1 MNSTDISDPKV
12 YLIVLNWNDK
22 EISKKC
28 LSSIEKVSYSNYE
41 VLIVDNN
48 SQDGSVEFFKEH
60 FPQYDIL
67 ALDKNLKY
75 AGGNNAAVD
84 YLKPEEED
92 FLVFINNDTIVS
104 SDFLDHLVAPFL
116 NDANCIITVPKI
128 LFAMDINKIWY
139 AGGVVSMWKGSI
151 DHIGIRNFD
160 GPKYSFMMET
170 DYATGCC
177 FCIKYDD
184 FRRLKYFDTTFDMY
198 CEDVDLSIRA
208 KKMNR
213 KIVYSPKSI
222 ILHSVSQ
229 SLGENSLKKIQNKL
243 LGQVKLFWK
252 HASGLQIIT
261 LTFHWLLFYLPIGFL
276 KLIYFKLR
284 ERNGTE

>member
-1 MNSTDISDPKV
+1 MDNIKSTHPKIH
-12 YLIVLNWNDK
+12 LIVLNWNDK
-22 EISKKC
+22 ELSGKC
-28 LSSIEKVSYSNYE
+28 LSSIEKVSYPNYK

-48 SQDGSVEFFKEH
+48 SEDGSVDFFKEN
-60 FPQYDIL
+60 FSQYDIL
-67 ALDKNLKY
+67 SLESNLKY
-75 AGGNNAAVD
+75 AGGNNAAVE
-84 YLKPEEED
+84 YLKPKEED
-92 FLVFINNDTIVS
+92 FLVFINNDTMVS
-104 SDFLDHLVAPFL
+104 SDFLDHLIEPFL

-139 AGGVVSMWKGSI
+139 AGGIVNMWKGKI

-160 GPKYSFMMET
+160 GPRYSFMMET

-177 FCIKYDD
+177 LCINSAD
-184 FRRLKYFDTTFDMY
+184 FKKLDYFDTMFNMY

-208 KKMNR
+208 KRMNR

-229 SLGENSLKKIQNKL
+229 SLGENSFKKIQNKL

-261 LTFHWLLFYLPIGFL
+261 LTFHWLLFYLPLGFL
-276 KLIYFKLR
+276 KWIYFKLK
-284 ERNGTE
+284 EK

>member
-1 MNSTDISDPKV
+1 MKNKKVDNPKIH
-12 YLIVLNWNDK
+12 LIVLNWNDK
-22 EISKKC
+22 ELSRKC
-28 LSSIEKVSYSNYE
+28 LSSIEKVSYPNYE

-48 SQDGSVEFFKEH
+48 SEDGSVEFFKKH
-60 FPQYDIL
+60 FPNYDIL
-67 ALDKNLKY
+67 ALEDNLKY

-84 YLKPEEED
+84 YLKPDEND

-104 SDFLDHLVAPFL
+104 SDFLDHLVEPFL
-116 NDANCIITVPKI
+116 NDPNCIITVPKI

-139 AGGVVSMWKGSI
+139 AGGLVNMWKGTI

-160 GPKYSFMMET
+160 APRYSFLMET

-177 FCIKYDD
+177 LCISYTD
-184 FRRLKYFDTTFDMY
+184 FKKLNYFDTSFNMY

-229 SLGENSLKKIQNKL
+229 SLGENSLKKIRNKL
-243 LGQVKLFWK
+243 SGQVKLFWK

-261 LTFHWLLFYLPIGFL
+261 LTFHWLLFYLPVGFL
-276 KLIYFKLR
+276 KLIYFKLK
-284 ERNGTE
+284 EK

>member
-1 MNSTDISDPKV
+1 MDNIKSTHPKIH
-12 YLIVLNWNDK
+12 LIVLNWNDK
-22 EISKKC
+22 ELSGKC
-28 LSSIEKVSYSNYE
+28 LSSIEKVSYPNYK

-48 SQDGSVEFFKEH
+48 SEDGSVDFFKEN
-60 FPQYDIL
+60 FSQYDIL
-67 ALDKNLKY
+67 ALESNLKY
-75 AGGNNAAVD
+75 AGGNNAAVE
-84 YLKPEEED
+84 YLKPKEED

-104 SDFLDHLVAPFL
+104 SDFLDHLIEPFL

-139 AGGVVSMWKGSI
+139 AGGIVNMWKGKI

-160 GPKYSFMMET
+160 GPRYSFMMET

-177 FCIKYDD
+177 LCINSAD
-184 FRRLKYFDTTFDMY
+184 FKKLDYFDTMFNMY

-208 KKMNR
+208 KRMNR

-229 SLGENSLKKIQNKL
+229 SLGENSFKK
-243 LGQVKLFWK
+243 
-252 HASGLQIIT
+252 
-261 LTFHWLLFYLPIGFL
+261 P
-276 KLIYFKLR
+276 
-284 ERNGTE
+284 NGK

>member
-1 MNSTDISDPKV
+1 MNNIKIDNPKI

-22 EISKKC
+22 ELSRKC

-48 SQDGSVEFFKEH
+48 SEDGSVEFFKQH
-60 FPQYDIL
+60 FPNYDIL
-67 ALDKNLKY
+67 SLKDNLKY

-84 YLKPEEED
+84 YLQPNEED
-92 FLVFINNDTIVS
+92 YLVFINNDTIVS
-104 SDFLDHLVAPFL
+104 SDFLDHLIDPFL
-116 NDANCIITVPKI
+116 NDPNCIITVPKI

-139 AGGVVSMWKGSI
+139 AGGLVNMWKGTI

-160 GPKYSFMMET
+160 APRYSFMMET

-177 FCIKYDD
+177 LCISYND
-184 FRRLKYFDTTFDMY
+184 FKKLNYFDTTFNMY

-229 SLGENSLKKIQNKL
+229 SLGENSLKKIRNKL
-243 LGQVKLFWK
+243 SGQVKLFWK

-261 LTFHWLLFYLPIGFL
+261 LTFHWLLFYLPLGML
-276 KLIYFKLR
+276 KLIYFKLK
-284 ERNGTE
+284 EK

>member
-1 MNSTDISDPKV
+1 MDNIKSTHPKV
-12 YLIVLNWNDK
+12 HLIVLNWNDK
-22 EISKKC
+22 ELSGKC
-28 LSSIEKVSYSNYE
+28 LSSIEKVSYPNYK

-48 SQDGSVEFFKEH
+48 SEDGSVDFFKEN
-60 FPQYDIL
+60 FSQYDIL
-67 ALDKNLKY
+67 ALESNLKY
-75 AGGNNAAVD
+75 AGGNNAAVE
-84 YLKPEEED
+84 YLKPKEED

-104 SDFLDHLVAPFL
+104 SDFLDHLIEPFL

-139 AGGVVSMWKGSI
+139 AGGIVNMWKGKI

-160 GPKYSFMMET
+160 GPRYSFMMET

-177 FCIKYDD
+177 LCINSAD
-184 FRRLKYFDTTFDMY
+184 FKKLDYFDTMFNMY

-208 KKMNR
+208 KRMNR

-229 SLGENSLKKIQNKL
+229 SLGENSFKKIQNKL

-261 LTFHWLLFYLPIGFL
+261 LTFHWLLFYLPLGFL
-276 KLIYFKLR
+276 KWIYFKLK
-284 ERNGTE
+284 EK

>member
-1 MNSTDISDPKV
+1 MNSTDISNPKV
-12 YLIVLNWNDK
+12 HLIVLNWNDK

-48 SQDGSVEFFKEH
+48 SQDGSVQFFKEH

-128 LFAMDINKIWY
+128 LFAMDINKVWY
-139 AGGVVSMWKGSI
+139 AGGVVNMWKGSI
-151 DHIGIRNFD
+151 DHIGIRDFD
-160 GPKYSFMMET
+160 GPKYSFVMET

-208 KKMNR
+208 KRMNR

-284 ERNGTE
+284 EKNGTE

>member
-1 MNSTDISDPKV
+1 MDNIKSTHPKV
-12 YLIVLNWNDK
+12 HLIVLNWNDK
-22 EISKKC
+22 ELSGKC
-28 LSSIEKVSYSNYE
+28 LSSIEKISYPNYK

-48 SQDGSVEFFKEH
+48 SEDGSVDFFKEN
-60 FPQYDIL
+60 FSQYDIL
-67 ALDKNLKY
+67 ALESNLKY
-75 AGGNNAAVD
+75 AGGNNAAVE
-84 YLKPEEED
+84 YLKPKEED

-104 SDFLDHLVAPFL
+104 SDFLDHLIEPFL
-116 NDANCIITVPKI
+116 NDPNCIITVPKI

-139 AGGVVSMWKGSI
+139 AGGIVNMWKGKI

-160 GPKYSFMMET
+160 GPRYSFMMET

-177 FCIKYDD
+177 LCINSAD
-184 FRRLKYFDTTFDMY
+184 FKKLDYFDTMFNMY

-229 SLGENSLKKIQNKL
+229 SLGENSFKKIQNKL

-261 LTFHWLLFYLPIGFL
+261 LTFHWLLFYLPLGFL
-276 KLIYFKLR
+276 KWIYFKLK
-284 ERNGTE
+284 EK

>member
-1 MNSTDISDPKV
+1 MNNIKIDNPKI

-22 EISKKC
+22 ELSRKC

-48 SQDGSVEFFKEH
+48 SEDGSVEFFKQH
-60 FPQYDIL
+60 FPNYDIL
-67 ALDKNLKY
+67 ALKDNLKY

-84 YLKPEEED
+84 YLQPNEED
-92 FLVFINNDTIVS
+92 YLVFINNDTIVS
-104 SDFLDHLVAPFL
+104 SDFLDHLIDPFL
-116 NDANCIITVPKI
+116 NDPNCIITVPKI

-139 AGGVVSMWKGSI
+139 AGGLVNMWKGTI

-160 GPKYSFMMET
+160 APRYSFMMET

-177 FCIKYDD
+177 LCISYTD
-184 FRRLKYFDTTFDMY
+184 FEKLNYFDTTFNMY

-229 SLGENSLKKIQNKL
+229 SLGENSLKKIRNKL
-243 LGQVKLFWK
+243 SGQVKLFWK

-261 LTFHWLLFYLPIGFL
+261 LTFHWLLFYLPLGML
-276 KLIYFKLR
+276 KLIYFKLK
-284 ERNGTE
+284 EK

>member
-1 MNSTDISDPKV
+1 MNNIKIDNPKIH
-12 YLIVLNWNDK
+12 LIVLNWNDK
-22 EISKKC
+22 ELSRKC

-48 SQDGSVEFFKEH
+48 SEDGSVEFFKQH
-60 FPQYDIL
+60 FPNYDIL
-67 ALDKNLKY
+67 ALKDNLKY

-84 YLKPEEED
+84 YLQPNEED
-92 FLVFINNDTIVS
+92 YLVFINNDTIVS
-104 SDFLDHLVAPFL
+104 SDFLDHLIDPFL
-116 NDANCIITVPKI
+116 NDPNCIITVPKI

-139 AGGVVSMWKGSI
+139 AGGLVNMWKGTI

-160 GPKYSFMMET
+160 APRYSFMMET

-177 FCIKYDD
+177 LCISCTD
-184 FRRLKYFDTTFDMY
+184 FKKLNYFDTTFNMY

-229 SLGENSLKKIQNKL
+229 SLGENSLKKIRNKL
-243 LGQVKLFWK
+243 SGQVKLFWK

-261 LTFHWLLFYLPIGFL
+261 LTFHWLLFYLPLGML
-276 KLIYFKLR
+276 KLIYFKLK
-284 ERNGTE
+284 EK

>member
-1 MNSTDISDPKV
+1 MDNIKSTHPKV
-12 YLIVLNWNDK
+12 HLIVLNWNDK
-22 EISKKC
+22 ELSGKC
-28 LSSIEKVSYSNYE
+28 LSSIEKVSYPNYK

-48 SQDGSVEFFKEH
+48 SEDGSVDFFKEN
-60 FPQYDIL
+60 FSQYDIL
-67 ALDKNLKY
+67 ALESNLKY
-75 AGGNNAAVD
+75 AGGNNAAVE
-84 YLKPEEED
+84 YLKPKEED

-104 SDFLDHLVAPFL
+104 SNFLDHLIEPFL
-116 NDANCIITVPKI
+116 NDPNCIITVPKI

-139 AGGVVSMWKGSI
+139 AGGIVNMWKGKI

-160 GPKYSFMMET
+160 GPRYSFMMET

-177 FCIKYDD
+177 LCINSAD
-184 FRRLKYFDTTFDMY
+184 FKKLDYFDTMFNMY

-229 SLGENSLKKIQNKL
+229 SLGENSFKKIQNKL

-261 LTFHWLLFYLPIGFL
+261 LTFHWLLFYLPLGFL
-276 KLIYFKLR
+276 KWIYFKLK
-284 ERNGTE
+284 EK

>member
-1 MNSTDISDPKV
+1 MNNATTSDPKA

-22 EISKKC
+22 EMSKKC

-48 SQDGSVEFFKEH
+48 SQDGSVEFFREH
-60 FPQYDIL
+60 FPQYNIL

-84 YLKPEEED
+84 YLKPEKED
-92 FLVFINNDTIVS
+92 FLIFINNDTIVS
-104 SDFLDHLVAPFL
+104 SDFLDHLVNPFL

-139 AGGVVSMWKGSI
+139 AGGVVSMWKGVI
-151 DHIGIRNFD
+151 DHIGIRDFD
-160 GPKYSFMMET
+160 GPKYSFLMET

-177 FCIKYDD
+177 LCIQYND
-184 FRRLKYFDTTFDMY
+184 FKRLKYFDTSFDMY

-229 SLGENSLKKIQNKL
+229 SLGENSLKKIRNKL

-276 KLIYFKLR
+276 KLIYFKLK
-284 ERNGTE
+284 ER

>member
-1 MNSTDISDPKV
+1 MDNIKSTHPKV
-12 YLIVLNWNDK
+12 HLIVLNWNDK
-22 EISKKC
+22 ELSGKC
-28 LSSIEKVSYSNYE
+28 LSSIEKVSYPNYK
-41 VLIVDNN
+41 VLIVDN
-48 SQDGSVEFFKEH
+48 SSEDGSVDFFKEN
-60 FPQYDIL
+60 FSQYDIL
-67 ALDKNLKY
+67 ALESNLKY
-75 AGGNNAAVD
+75 AGGNNAAVE
-84 YLKPEEED
+84 YLKPKEED

-104 SDFLDHLVAPFL
+104 SDFLDHLIQPFL
-116 NDANCIITVPKI
+116 NDPNCIITVPKI

-139 AGGVVSMWKGSI
+139 AGGIVNMWKGKI

-160 GPKYSFMMET
+160 GPRYSFMMET

-177 FCIKYDD
+177 LCINSAD
-184 FRRLKYFDTTFDMY
+184 FKKLDYFDTIFNMY

-208 KKMNR
+208 KRMNR

-222 ILHSVSQ
+222 IVHSVSQ

-261 LTFHWLLFYLPIGFL
+261 LTFHWLLFYLPLGFL
-276 KLIYFKLR
+276 KWIYFKLK
-284 ERNGTE
+284 EK

>member
-1 MNSTDISDPKV
+1 MDNIKSTHPKV
-12 YLIVLNWNDK
+12 HLIVLNWNDK
-22 EISKKC
+22 ELSGKC
-28 LSSIEKVSYSNYE
+28 LSSIEKVSYPNYK

-48 SQDGSVEFFKEH
+48 SEDGSVDFFKEN
-60 FPQYDIL
+60 FSQYDIL
-67 ALDKNLKY
+67 ALESNLKY
-75 AGGNNAAVD
+75 AGGNNAAVE
-84 YLKPEEED
+84 YLKPKEED

-104 SDFLDHLVAPFL
+104 SDFLDHLIEPFL
-116 NDANCIITVPKI
+116 NDPNCIITVPKI

-139 AGGVVSMWKGSI
+139 AGGIVNMWKGKI

-160 GPKYSFMMET
+160 GPRYSFMMET

-177 FCIKYDD
+177 LCINSAD
-184 FRRLKYFDTTFDMY
+184 FKKLDYFDTMFNMY

-229 SLGENSLKKIQNKL
+229 SLGENSFKKIQNKL

-261 LTFHWLLFYLPIGFL
+261 LTFHWLLFYLPLGFL
-276 KLIYFKLR
+276 KWIYFKLK
-284 ERNGTE
+284 EK

>member
-12 YLIVLNWNDK
+12 HLIVLNWNDK

-48 SQDGSVEFFKEH
+48 SQDGSVQFFKEH

-75 AGGNNAAVD
+75 AGGHNAAVD
-84 YLKPEEED
+84 YLKPKEED

-139 AGGVVSMWKGSI
+139 AGGVVNMWKGSI
-151 DHIGIRNFD
+151 DHIGIRDFD

-208 KKMNR
+208 KRMNR

-284 ERNGTE
+284 EKNGTE

>member
-1 MNSTDISDPKV
+1 MNNIKIDNPKI

-22 EISKKC
+22 ELSRKC

-48 SQDGSVEFFKEH
+48 SEDGSVEFFKQH
-60 FPQYDIL
+60 FPNYDIL
-67 ALDKNLKY
+67 SLKDNLKY

-84 YLKPEEED
+84 YLQPNEED
-92 FLVFINNDTIVS
+92 YLVFINNDTIVS
-104 SDFLDHLVAPFL
+104 SDFLDHLIDPFL
-116 NDANCIITVPKI
+116 NDPNCIITVPKI

-139 AGGVVSMWKGSI
+139 AGGLVNMWKGTI

-160 GPKYSFMMET
+160 APRYSFMMET

-177 FCIKYDD
+177 LCISYTD
-184 FRRLKYFDTTFDMY
+184 FEKLNYFDTTFNMY

-229 SLGENSLKKIQNKL
+229 SLGENSLKKIRNKL
-243 LGQVKLFWK
+243 SGQVKLFWK

-261 LTFHWLLFYLPIGFL
+261 LTFHWLLFYLPLGML
-276 KLIYFKLR
+276 KLIYFKLK
-284 ERNGTE
+284 EK

>member
-1 MNSTDISDPKV
+1 MDSIKIIHPKIH
-12 YLIVLNWNDK
+12 LIVINWNDK
-22 EISKKC
+22 ELSGKC
-28 LSSIEKVSYSNYE
+28 LSSIEKVSYPNYE

-48 SQDGSVEFFKEH
+48 SQDGSVEFFKEN
-60 FPQYDIL
+60 FSQYDVL
-67 ALDKNLKY
+67 ALEDNLKY
-75 AGGNNAAVD
+75 AGGNNAAVE
-84 YLKPEEED
+84 YLKPKEED

-104 SDFLDHLVAPFL
+104 SDFLDHLITPFL

-139 AGGVVSMWKGSI
+139 AGGIVNMWKGKI

-160 GPKYSFMMET
+160 GPRYSFMMET

-177 FCIKYDD
+177 LCINSAD
-184 FRRLKYFDTTFDMY
+184 FKKLNYFDTMFNMY

-229 SLGENSLKKIQNKL
+229 SLGENSFKKIQNKL

-261 LTFHWLLFYLPIGFL
+261 LTFHWLLFYLPLGFL
-276 KLIYFKLR
+276 KWIYFKLK
-284 ERNGTE
+284 EK

>member
-1 MNSTDISDPKV
+1 MNNIKIDNPKI

-22 EISKKC
+22 ELSRKC

-48 SQDGSVEFFKEH
+48 SEDGSVEFFKQH
-60 FPQYDIL
+60 FPNYDIL
-67 ALDKNLKY
+67 ALKDNLKY

-84 YLKPEEED
+84 YLQPNEED
-92 FLVFINNDTIVS
+92 YLVFINNDTMVS
-104 SDFLDHLVAPFL
+104 SDFLDHLIDPFL
-116 NDANCIITVPKI
+116 NDPNCIITVPKI

-139 AGGVVSMWKGSI
+139 AGGLVNMWKGTI

-160 GPKYSFMMET
+160 APRYSFMMET

-177 FCIKYDD
+177 LCISYND
-184 FRRLKYFDTTFDMY
+184 FKKLNYFDTTFNMY

-229 SLGENSLKKIQNKL
+229 SLGENSLKKIRNKL
-243 LGQVKLFWK
+243 SGQVKLFWK

-261 LTFHWLLFYLPIGFL
+261 LTFHWLLFYLPLGML
-276 KLIYFKLR
+276 KLIYFKLK
-284 ERNGTE
+284 EK

>member
-1 MNSTDISDPKV
+1 
-12 YLIVLNWNDK
+12 
-22 EISKKC
+22 
-28 LSSIEKVSYSNYE
+28 VSYPNYE

-48 SQDGSVEFFKEH
+48 SEDGSVDFFKEN
-60 FPQYDIL
+60 FPKYDIL
-67 ALDKNLKY
+67 ALKDNLKY
-75 AGGNNAAVD
+75 AGGNNAAVE

-104 SDFLDHLVAPFL
+104 SDFLDYLIDPFL
-116 NDANCIITVPKI
+116 NDTNCIITVPKI

-139 AGGVVSMWKGSI
+139 AGGIVNMWKGSI
-151 DHIGIRNFD
+151 EHIGIRNFD
-160 GPKYSFMMET
+160 GPRYSFMMET

-177 FCIKYDD
+177 LCINYAD
-184 FRRLKYFDTTFDMY
+184 FKKLNYFDTTFNMY

-208 KKMNR
+208 RKMNR

-229 SLGENSLKKIQNKL
+229 SLGENSFKKIQNKL

-261 LTFHWLLFYLPIGFL
+261 LTFHWLLFYLPLGFL
-276 KLIYFKLR
+276 KLIYFKLK
-284 ERNGTE
+284 EK

>member
-1 MNSTDISDPKV
+1 MDNIKSTHPKV
-12 YLIVLNWNDK
+12 HLIVLNWNDK
-22 EISKKC
+22 ELSGKC
-28 LSSIEKVSYSNYE
+28 LSSIEKVSYPNYE

-48 SQDGSVEFFKEH
+48 SQDGSVKFFKEN
-60 FPQYDIL
+60 FSQYDVL
-67 ALDKNLKY
+67 ALEDNLKY
-75 AGGNNAAVD
+75 AGGNNAAVE
-84 YLKPEEED
+84 YLKPKEED

-104 SDFLDHLVAPFL
+104 SDFLDHLIIPFS

-139 AGGVVSMWKGSI
+139 AGGIVNMWKGKI
-151 DHIGIRNFD
+151 DHVGIRNFD
-160 GPKYSFMMET
+160 GPRYSFMMET

-177 FCIKYDD
+177 LCINSAD
-184 FRRLKYFDTTFDMY
+184 FKKLNYFDTMFNMY

-229 SLGENSLKKIQNKL
+229 SLGENSFKKIQNKL

-261 LTFHWLLFYLPIGFL
+261 LTFHWLLFYLPLGFL
-276 KLIYFKLR
+276 KWIYFKLK
-284 ERNGTE
+284 EK

>member
-1 MNSTDISDPKV
+1 MNNIKIDNPKIH
-12 YLIVLNWNDK
+12 LIVLNWNDK
-22 EISKKC
+22 ELSRKC

-48 SQDGSVEFFKEH
+48 SEDGSVEFFKQH
-60 FPQYDIL
+60 FPNYDIL
-67 ALDKNLKY
+67 SLKDNLKY

-84 YLKPEEED
+84 YLQPNEED
-92 FLVFINNDTIVS
+92 YLVFINNDTIVS
-104 SDFLDHLVAPFL
+104 SDFLDHLIDPFL
-116 NDANCIITVPKI
+116 NDPNCIISVPKI

-139 AGGVVSMWKGSI
+139 AGGLVNMWKGTI

-160 GPKYSFMMET
+160 APRYSFIMET

-177 FCIKYDD
+177 LCISYTD
-184 FRRLKYFDTTFDMY
+184 FEKLNYFDTTFNMY

-229 SLGENSLKKIQNKL
+229 SLGENSLKKIRNKL
-243 LGQVKLFWK
+243 SGQVKLFWK

-261 LTFHWLLFYLPIGFL
+261 LTFHWLLFYLPLGML
-276 KLIYFKLR
+276 KLIYFKLK
-284 ERNGTE
+284 EK

>member
-1 MNSTDISDPKV
+1 MNNIKIDNPKI

-22 EISKKC
+22 ELSRKC

-48 SQDGSVEFFKEH
+48 SEDGSVEFFKQH
-60 FPQYDIL
+60 FPNYDIL
-67 ALDKNLKY
+67 ALKDNLKY

-84 YLKPEEED
+84 YLQPNEED
-92 FLVFINNDTIVS
+92 YLVFINNDTIVS
-104 SDFLDHLVAPFL
+104 SDFLDHLIDPFL
-116 NDANCIITVPKI
+116 NDPNCIISVPKI

-139 AGGVVSMWKGSI
+139 AGGLVNMWKGTI

-160 GPKYSFMMET
+160 APRYSFMMET

-177 FCIKYDD
+177 LCISYTD
-184 FRRLKYFDTTFDMY
+184 FEKLNYFDTTFNMY

-229 SLGENSLKKIQNKL
+229 SLGENSLKKIRNKL
-243 LGQVKLFWK
+243 SGQVKLFWK

-261 LTFHWLLFYLPIGFL
+261 LTFHWLLFYLPLGML
-276 KLIYFKLR
+276 KLIYFKLK
-284 ERNGTE
+284 EK

>member
-1 MNSTDISDPKV
+1 MNNIKIDNPKIH
-12 YLIVLNWNDK
+12 LIVLNWNDK
-22 EISKKC
+22 ELSRKC

-48 SQDGSVEFFKEH
+48 SEDGSVEFFKQH
-60 FPQYDIL
+60 FPNYDIL
-67 ALDKNLKY
+67 ALKDNLKY

-84 YLKPEEED
+84 YLQPNEED
-92 FLVFINNDTIVS
+92 YLVFINNDTMVS
-104 SDFLDHLVAPFL
+104 SDFLDHLIDPFL
-116 NDANCIITVPKI
+116 NDPNCIITVPKI

-139 AGGVVSMWKGSI
+139 AGGLVNMWKGTI

-160 GPKYSFMMET
+160 APRYSFMMET

-177 FCIKYDD
+177 LCISYND
-184 FRRLKYFDTTFDMY
+184 FKKLNYFDTTFNMY

-229 SLGENSLKKIQNKL
+229 SLGENSLKKIRNKL
-243 LGQVKLFWK
+243 SGQVKLFWK

-261 LTFHWLLFYLPIGFL
+261 LTFHWLLFYLPLGML
-276 KLIYFKLR
+276 KLIYFKLK
-284 ERNGTE
+284 EK

>member
-1 MNSTDISDPKV
+1 MDSIKIIHPKIH
-12 YLIVLNWNDK
+12 LIVLNWNDK
-22 EISKKC
+22 ELSGKC
-28 LSSIEKVSYSNYE
+28 LSSIEKVSYPNYE

-48 SQDGSVEFFKEH
+48 SQDGSVEFFKEN
-60 FPQYDIL
+60 FSQYDVL
-67 ALDKNLKY
+67 ALEDNLKY
-75 AGGNNAAVD
+75 AGGNNAAVE
-84 YLKPEEED
+84 YLKPKEED

-104 SDFLDHLVAPFL
+104 SDFLDHLITPFL

-139 AGGVVSMWKGSI
+139 AGGIVNMWKGKI
-151 DHIGIRNFD
+151 DHVGIRNFD
-160 GPKYSFMMET
+160 GPRYSFMMET

-177 FCIKYDD
+177 LCINSAD
-184 FRRLKYFDTTFDMY
+184 FKKLNYFDTMFNMY

-229 SLGENSLKKIQNKL
+229 SLGENSFKKIQNKL

-261 LTFHWLLFYLPIGFL
+261 LTFHWLLFYLPLGFL
-276 KLIYFKLR
+276 KWIYFKLK
-284 ERNGTE
+284 EK

>member
-1 MNSTDISDPKV
+1 MNNIKTDNPKIH
-12 YLIVLNWNDK
+12 LIVLNWNDK
-22 EISKKC
+22 ELSRKC

-48 SQDGSVEFFKEH
+48 SEDGSVEFFKQH
-60 FPQYDIL
+60 FPNYDIL
-67 ALDKNLKY
+67 SLKDNLKY

-84 YLKPEEED
+84 YLQPNEED
-92 FLVFINNDTIVS
+92 YLVFINNDTIVS
-104 SDFLDHLVAPFL
+104 SDFLDHLIDPFL
-116 NDANCIITVPKI
+116 NDPNCIITVPKI

-139 AGGVVSMWKGSI
+139 AGGLVNMWKGTI

-160 GPKYSFMMET
+160 APRYSFMMET

-177 FCIKYDD
+177 LCISYTD
-184 FRRLKYFDTTFDMY
+184 FEKLNYFDTTFNMY

-229 SLGENSLKKIQNKL
+229 SLGENSLKKIRNKL
-243 LGQVKLFWK
+243 SGQVKLFWK

-261 LTFHWLLFYLPIGFL
+261 LTFHWLLFYLPLGML
-276 KLIYFKLR
+276 KLIYFKLK
-284 ERNGTE
+284 EK

>member
-1 MNSTDISDPKV
+1 M
-12 YLIVLNWNDK
+12 
-22 EISKKC
+22 
-28 LSSIEKVSYSNYE
+28 SYPNYE

-48 SQDGSVEFFKEH
+48 SEDGSVEFFKNH
-60 FPQYDIL
+60 FPNYDIL
-67 ALDKNLKY
+67 ALENNLKY

-84 YLKPEEED
+84 YLKPNDED

-104 SDFLDHLVAPFL
+104 SDFLDHLVDPFL
-116 NDANCIITVPKI
+116 NDPNCIITVPKI

-139 AGGVVSMWKGSI
+139 AGGLVNMWKGTI

-160 GPKYSFMMET
+160 APRYSFMMET

-177 FCIKYDD
+177 LCISYSD
-184 FRRLKYFDTTFDMY
+184 FKKLNYFDITFNMY

-208 KKMNR
+208 KKMIR

-229 SLGENSLKKIQNKL
+229 SLGENSLKKIRNKL
-243 LGQVKLFWK
+243 SGQVKLFWK
-252 HASGLQIIT
+252 HASALQIIT
-261 LTFHWLLFYLPIGFL
+261 LTFHWLLFYLPVGFL
-276 KLIYFKLR
+276 KLIYFKLK
-284 ERNGTE
+284 EK

>member
-1 MNSTDISDPKV
+1 MNNIKIDNPKIH
-12 YLIVLNWNDK
+12 LIVLNWNDK
-22 EISKKC
+22 ELSRKC

-48 SQDGSVEFFKEH
+48 SEDGSVEFFKQH
-60 FPQYDIL
+60 FPNYDIL
-67 ALDKNLKY
+67 SLKDNLKY

-84 YLKPEEED
+84 YLQPNEED
-92 FLVFINNDTIVS
+92 YLVFINNDTIVS
-104 SDFLDHLVAPFL
+104 SDFLDHLIDPFL
-116 NDANCIITVPKI
+116 NDPNCIITVPKI

-139 AGGVVSMWKGSI
+139 AGGLVNMWKGTI

-160 GPKYSFMMET
+160 APRYSFMMET

-177 FCIKYDD
+177 LCISYTD
-184 FRRLKYFDTTFDMY
+184 FEKLNYFDTTFNMY

-229 SLGENSLKKIQNKL
+229 SLGENSLKKIRNKL
-243 LGQVKLFWK
+243 SGQVKLFWK

-261 LTFHWLLFYLPIGFL
+261 LTFHWLLFYLPLGML
-276 KLIYFKLR
+276 KLIYFKLK
-284 ERNGTE
+284 EK

>member
-1 MNSTDISDPKV
+1 MDNIKSTHPKV
-12 YLIVLNWNDK
+12 HLIVLNWNDK
-22 EISKKC
+22 ELSGKC
-28 LSSIEKVSYSNYE
+28 LSSIEKVSYPNYK

-48 SQDGSVEFFKEH
+48 SEDGSVDFFKEN
-60 FPQYDIL
+60 FSQYDIL
-67 ALDKNLKY
+67 ALESNLKY
-75 AGGNNAAVD
+75 AGGNNAAVE
-84 YLKPEEED
+84 YLKPKEED

-104 SDFLDHLVAPFL
+104 SDFLDHLIEPFL

-139 AGGVVSMWKGSI
+139 AGGIVNMWKGKI

-160 GPKYSFMMET
+160 GPRYSFMMET

-177 FCIKYDD
+177 LCINSAD
-184 FRRLKYFDTTFDMY
+184 FKKLDYFDTMFNMY

-229 SLGENSLKKIQNKL
+229 SLGENSFKKIQNKL

-261 LTFHWLLFYLPIGFL
+261 LTFHWLLFYLPLGFL
-276 KLIYFKLR
+276 KWIYFKLK
-284 ERNGTE
+284 EK

>member
-1 MNSTDISDPKV
+1 MDNIKNTHPKIH
-12 YLIVLNWNDK
+12 LIVLNWNDK
-22 EISKKC
+22 ELSGKC
-28 LSSIEKVSYSNYE
+28 LSSIEKVSYPNYK

-48 SQDGSVEFFKEH
+48 SEDGSVDFFKEN
-60 FPQYDIL
+60 FSQYDIL
-67 ALDKNLKY
+67 ALESNLKY
-75 AGGNNAAVD
+75 AGGNNAAVE
-84 YLKPEEED
+84 YLKPKEED

-104 SDFLDHLVAPFL
+104 SDFLDHLIEPFL

-139 AGGVVSMWKGSI
+139 AGGIVNMWKGKI

-160 GPKYSFMMET
+160 GPRYSFMMET

-177 FCIKYDD
+177 LCINSAD
-184 FRRLKYFDTTFDMY
+184 FKKLDYFDTMFNMY

-208 KKMNR
+208 KRMNR

-222 ILHSVSQ
+222 ILHSFSQ
-229 SLGENSLKKIQNKL
+229 SLGENSIKKIQNKL

-261 LTFHWLLFYLPIGFL
+261 LPFHWLLFYLPLGFL
-276 KLIYFKLR
+276 KWIYFKLK
-284 ERNGTE
+284 EK

>member
-1 MNSTDISDPKV
+1 MDNIKSTHPKV
-12 YLIVLNWNDK
+12 HLIVLNWNDK
-22 EISKKC
+22 ELSGKC
-28 LSSIEKVSYSNYE
+28 LSSIEKVSYPNYK

-48 SQDGSVEFFKEH
+48 SEDGSVDFFKEN
-60 FPQYDIL
+60 FSQYDIL
-67 ALDKNLKY
+67 ALESNLKY
-75 AGGNNAAVD
+75 AGGNNAAVE
-84 YLKPEEED
+84 YLKPKEED

-104 SDFLDHLVAPFL
+104 SNFLDHLIEPFL

-139 AGGVVSMWKGSI
+139 AGGIVNMWKGKI

-160 GPKYSFMMET
+160 GPRYSFMMET

-177 FCIKYDD
+177 LCINSAD
-184 FRRLKYFDTTFDMY
+184 FKKLDYFDTMFNMY

-229 SLGENSLKKIQNKL
+229 SLGENSFKKIQNKL

-261 LTFHWLLFYLPIGFL
+261 LTFHWLLFYLPLGFL
-276 KLIYFKLR
+276 KWIYFKLK
-284 ERNGTE
+284 EK